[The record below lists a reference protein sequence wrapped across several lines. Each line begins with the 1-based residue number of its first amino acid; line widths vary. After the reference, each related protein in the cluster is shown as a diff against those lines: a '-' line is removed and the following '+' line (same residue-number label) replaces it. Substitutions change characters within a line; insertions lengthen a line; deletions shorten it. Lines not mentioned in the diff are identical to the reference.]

1 MRVAAYQAPLLP
13 TGSLEAIR
21 LIREQVSLCET
32 RHVDILCCPEA
43 ILGGLADYASKPQD
57 FAVKV
62 QGGQLQS
69 FLAPLAS
76 RSVISIIGF
85 TEIVDD
91 GGLYNSA
98 AILKYGDVVGIYRK
112 RRPAIRS
119 SVYRPGI
126 ESPVFEV
133 ADFRFGLM
141 ICNDTNFLEFGT
153 EMVAQG
159 AQVLFVPSNNALR
172 REQAD
177 VVAATRAVDIGNAS
191 RNRVPVVRA
200 DVAGEADGRVAFGA
214 SAIIDAAGMVIR
226 AGRHLR
232 TGTLIGDVE
241 IGHTAA

>member
-13 TGSLEAIR
+13 AGSLEAIR
-21 LIREQVSLCET
+21 LIRKQVSLCEA
-32 RHVDILCCPEA
+32 RRVDILCCPEA
-43 ILGGLADYASKPQD
+43 ILGGLADDAQRPQD

-62 QGGQLQS
+62 EGGQLQGL
-69 FLAPLAS
+69 LAPLAS
-76 RSVISIIGF
+76 PSVISIFGF

-98 AILKYGDVVGIYRK
+98 AVLKDGDVVGIYRK
-112 RRPAIRS
+112 RQPAIRS

-133 ADFRFGLM
+133 GGFRFGLM
-141 ICNDTNFLEFGT
+141 ICNDTNFPEFGT

-191 RNRVPVVRA
+191 RNRVSIIRA
-200 DVAGEADGRVAFGA
+200 DVAGEAEERIAFGA
-214 SAIIDAAGMVIR
+214 SAIIDSAGMVIK

-232 TGTLIGDVE
+232 TETLIGDL
-241 IGHTAA
+241 

>member
-57 FAVKV
+57 FAVTV

-69 FLAPLAS
+69 LLAPLAS

-91 GGLYNSA
+91 GGLHNSA
-98 AILKYGDVVGIYRK
+98 VVLKDGDVVGIYRK
-112 RRPAIRS
+112 RRTAIRS

-133 ADFRFGLM
+133 AGFRFGLGSGP
-141 ICNDTNFLEFGT
+141 N
-153 EMVAQG
+153 
-159 AQVLFVPSNNALR
+159 
-172 REQAD
+172 
-177 VVAATRAVDIGNAS
+177 
-191 RNRVPVVRA
+191 NRVPLVT
-200 DVAGEADGRVAFGA
+200 
-214 SAIIDAAGMVIR
+214 DA
-226 AGRHLR
+226 
-232 TGTLIGDVE
+232 
-241 IGHTAA
+241 